1 MNIQRRQLIGS
12 AVAGTALSVTPL
24 VKAAVKEEKADLVI
38 VGGGL
43 GGLAAAYAA
52 VRKGVKPIVIEKL
65 KFLGGAGLF
74 PEGSLGVNTRYQDH
88 GSTGVGCRSSVSPL
102 PC

>member
-38 VGGGL
+38 VGGWFRRFG
-43 GGLAAAYAA
+43 
-52 VRKGVKPIVIEKL
+52 R
-65 KFLGGAGLF
+65 
-74 PEGSLGVNTRYQDH
+74 SL
-88 GSTGVGCRSSVSPL
+88 CRCP
-102 PC
+102 